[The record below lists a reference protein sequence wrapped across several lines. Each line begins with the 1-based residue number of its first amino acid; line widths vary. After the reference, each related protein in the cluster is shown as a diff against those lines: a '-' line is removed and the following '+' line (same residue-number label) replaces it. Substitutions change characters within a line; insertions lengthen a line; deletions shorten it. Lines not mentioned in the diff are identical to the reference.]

1 MVIALGNRII
11 RYLMPFF
18 FLAKI
23 EKLINFTFSHIK
35 TLLKKFNKHDS
46 SSYMGGLYANSI
58 SITHV
63 LLQISL
69 GSVVCMTQ
77 LSFRLMRLTFH
88 HGEFN
93 SKLSYLVMVST
104 NTSIMSTNHSKK
116 MMEVRIFYLIQNI
129 CNDDVKKLSSYQL

>member
-1 MVIALGNRII
+1 MTLRFISNYILIMVIALGNRII
-11 RYLMPFF
+11 RYLMHF

-35 TLLKKFNKHDS
+35 TLLKKFDKHDS

-77 LSFRLMRLTFH
+77 LPFRLMRLTFH

-104 NTSIMSTNHSKK
+104 NTSIMSINHSKK
-116 MMEVRIFYLIQNI
+116 
-129 CNDDVKKLSSYQL
+129 